1 MIPKELGTRHRAAVG
16 ISEVTDALTIVIS
29 EETGEVSITKNN
41 ELLRNMDQN
50 DYLKFLQ
57 NELIKDQ
64 EPERHNLFNRVLD
77 YVDQHFRGG
86 TRQ

>member
-1 MIPKELGTRHRAAVG
+1 M
-16 ISEVTDALTIVIS
+16 TDALTIVIS

-50 DYLKFLQ
+50 DYLKFLN

-64 EPERHNLFNRVLD
+64 EPEQPRNPLNWLIDELSQFFKGGNR
-77 YVDQHFRGG
+77 Q
-86 TRQ
+86 